1 MTRTL
6 LAVLTAFTLLAPAW
20 AKPPAQEKSGPT
32 YGKRPEVRAFI
43 LEMVKQHGFVEQELT
58 RLFSRTHRIDAI
70 LQAISTPAETTR
82 SWREYHDM
90 LLTDKRIAGGIEF
103 WNKHRAALER
113 AQREYGVPAEYIVA
127 IVGVETLYG
136 RNTGRWRVI
145 DALATL
151 AFDYPPRAEFFRQE
165 LESYL
170 LLSRDEGINV
180 FTTRGSYAGA
190 FGIPQF
196 MPGSARR
203 YAVDFDGSGAVDLHR
218 SPVDAVGSV
227 ANFLS
232 RHGWQSGGDVM
243 FEARVQGEGYRA
255 FADGRLEP
263 KHAIADLVRA
273 GVEPSFLPQPAPD
286 PLPQDLAAT
295 GAALIELASAGYP
308 SEFRLGLQNFYVL
321 TRYNRSAFYAS
332 AVAELAQALRK
343 AQEPGR

>member
-1 MTRTL
+1 VTRTL
-6 LAVLTAFTLLAPAW
+6 LALLTVFALLGAAW
-20 AKPPAQEKSGPT
+20 AKPPAQEKAGPT

-43 LEMVKQHGFVEQELT
+43 REMVKAHGFVEQELA
-58 RLFSRTHRIDAI
+58 RLFSRTHRIDPI

-90 LLTDKRIAGGIEF
+90 LLTDKRVAGGIEF

-127 IVGVETLYG
+127 IIGVETLYG

-170 LLSRDEGINV
+170 LLARDEGINV
-180 FTTRGSYAGA
+180 FAMRGSYAGA

-203 YAVDFDGSGAVDLHR
+203 YAVDFDGSGAIDLHR

-232 RHGWQSGGDVM
+232 RHGWEPGGEVM
-243 FEARVQGEGYRA
+243 FEARVQGEAYRA

-263 KHAIADLVRA
+263 KHAIADLMRA
-273 GVEPSFLPQPAPD
+273 GVEPTFLPQPPPD
-286 PLPQDLAAT
+286 PLPPELAAT
-295 GAALIELASAGYP
+295 AAALIELASTGYP

-332 AVAELAQALRK
+332 AVAELAQSLRK
-343 AQEPGR
+343 AQEAGR